1 MITFNTIK
9 WKNFLSTGNQFTEI
23 ELDTKPS
30 TLIQGTNGAGKS
42 TLLDA
47 ICFALFNKPFRK
59 INKPQLVNSINEKD
73 CVVQIEFT
81 IGGVVWDVV
90 RGIKPNKFEIY
101 RNDVLVDQVAA
112 NTDQQK
118 WLEQNVLKMNFKS
131 FTQVVI
137 LGSSTFVPFMQLT
150 PAYRREVIEDILDIQ
165 IFSTMNVLL
174 KDRIRQVL
182 EQQKECGYE
191 LKSAESKVN
200 MQKEHIRN
208 SQMSND
214 GEIAIKQQQLDVTEE
229 EIFALKKQITIF
241 ETANLDLQ
249 IEIDTSES
257 TKTQVTKLDSLRH
270 KILHNKKAVD
280 KELQFFSGNDNCPVC
295 TQEIEKIF
303 KQDKVTDLQG
313 KSLEFTIGLEKL
325 ESQLTKANEK
335 YETLRLRQEQLQLNY
350 SEIKS
355 LQQQVRMKEEYSM
368 TLVSE
373 VTRLCESPDI
383 ARLQG
388 QLDVYLSELTEI
400 EEKCGNVSK
409 KKDEYEIVANLLK
422 DSGIKARVIKKYI
435 PVINKLINKYLTS
448 MDFYVNFTLDE
459 EFDEVIKS
467 RYRDEFS
474 YASFSE
480 GEKQKIDLALLFTW
494 REIARMKSSVSTN
507 LLILDEV
514 FDSSLDASGTEELLK
529 ILKNLDSSTNTFV
542 ISHKGEILTDRFIHN
557 IKFDKIS
564 DFSKIVEQSAGD

>member
-1 MITFNTIK
+1 MITFNIIR

-23 ELDTKPS
+23 ELDKSPS
-30 TLIQGTNGAGKS
+30 TLIQGSNGAGKS

-47 ICFALFNKPFRK
+47 LCFGLFNKPFRK

-73 CVVQIEFT
+73 CVVEIEFT
-81 IGGVVWDVV
+81 IGNISWKVH
-90 RGIKPNKFEIY
+90 RGIKPNRFEIY
-101 RNDVLVDQVAA
+101 RDGKLVDQVAA
-112 NTDQQK
+112 TSDQQK

-174 KDRIRQVL
+174 KDRLRGIV
-182 EQQKECGYE
+182 EQQRECGYE
-191 LKSAESKVN
+191 LKSAEDKVK
-200 MQKEHIRN
+200 MQEEYIRN
-208 SQMSND
+208 SQISNE
-214 GEIAIKQQQLDVTEE
+214 GVILTKQQEIAKIEE
-229 EIFALKKQITIF
+229 EIFDLQKQINML
-241 ETANLDLQ
+241 EAENLD
-249 IEIDTSES
+249 IDAHTSEFDTIS
-257 TKTQVTKLDSLRH
+257 KQIRKLNELH
-270 KILHNKKAVD
+270 FKISHNKTDAEKNLD
-280 KELQFFSGNDNCPVC
+280 FFHDNDTCPTC
-295 TQEIEKIF
+295 TQTIEKEF
-303 KQDKVTDLQG
+303 KDRKISDLRGKTLQYVDALSKMKDQLEDLDKQYT
-313 KSLEFTIGLEKL
+313 
-325 ESQLTKANEK
+325 
-335 YETLRLRQEQLQLNY
+335 
-350 SEIKS
+350 S
-355 LQQQVRMKEEYSM
+355 LQERRDIKKSNASKVFHLSNIINRNENSIESLKNEIN
-368 TLVSE
+368 
-373 VTRLCESPDI
+373 RLSDSPDI
-383 ARLQG
+383 AKMQG
-388 QLDVYLSELTEI
+388 KLEVYQEEYSQI
-400 EEKCGNVSK
+400 ENRCAEVSRQK
-409 KKDEYEIVANLLK
+409 TEYEVIGNLLK
-422 DSGIKARVIKKYI
+422 DGGIKAQIIKKYI
-435 PVINKLINKYLTS
+435 PVINNRINRHLTN

-529 ILKNLDSSTNTFV
+529 ILKSLDSSTNTFV
-542 ISHKGEILTDRFIHN
+542 ISHKGEILVDKFHKN

-564 DFSKIVEQSAGD
+564 DFSKIVEEV